1 MQMAQPYLEVREGK
15 IVRQFPIDKAKLTIG
30 RHAESNIVLEDTQ
43 ASRNHATVE
52 KAGEDYLVR
61 DLGSRNGTRVN
72 GMLIATVALTPND
85 VITIGQTTLRFI
97 APTEFEETAEMLS
110 AEDLVDPISGDGGGV
125 PFSGKNDEDYEAALE
140 KLANALPDQGFY
152 EADIELINARGGTV
166 HQAGPIARGKG
177 RREAVD
183 LFRLLL
189 LVCFR
194 SRASDVHIE
203 PKEEGFQTR
212 LRIDGTMV
220 DVMKVPLQFGIKL
233 TTLVKVLGDIDI
245 AQRNSIQEGHF
256 TSRVPSPK
264 GKEVKQ
270 RVDYRVSFA
279 PSVHGQKLVIR
290 ILDTSTA
297 PLRIA
302 DLQLPLWMYDE
313 LGAAIRQD
321 SGMVMIAGPTG
332 SGKTTSLYALV
343 RSIETTKRNVVT
355 IEDPVEIQLENVT
368 QIPVDE
374 AHDKSFSQLL
384 RSVLRQDPDVLLV
397 GEIRDIETARIA
409 MQAAI
414 TGHLVFSTIHT
425 KDTIGT
431 IFRLLDLGVEPYLI
445 AQGLHVALAQ
455 RLVRKLC
462 PYCKRPVS
470 PTPKQRA
477 AMGKIAEKVDKIYIR
492 HGCAR
497 CLGTGFAGRQAFFE
511 LLRFNDK
518 LRDVIL
524 REPSIQEIQAALID
538 TKFTPLSQNAYQLVA
553 SGVSPF
559 DEVERI
565 IGRE

>member
-1 MQMAQPYLEVREGK
+1 MAQPFLEVREGK
-15 IVRQFPIDKAKLTIG
+15 IVRQFPLDTAKLTIG
-30 RHAESNIVLEDTQ
+30 RHVESNIVLEDTQ
-43 ASRNHATVE
+43 ASRNHCVIE
-52 KAGEDYLVR
+52 KAGEDYLLR

-72 GMLIATVALTPND
+72 GMLVATAALTAND
-85 VITIGQTTLRFI
+85 LITIGQTTLRFM
-97 APTEFEETAEMLS
+97 APSEFEESAELLS
-110 AEDLVDPISGDGGGV
+110 ADDLVDPVTGDASGSV
-125 PFSGKNDEDYEAALE
+125 PFGAKNDDDYETTME

-152 EADIELINARGGTV
+152 ESDIELINARGGTV
-166 HQAGPIARGKG
+166 HASGPATRGKG

-183 LFRLLL
+183 VFRLLL
-189 LVCFR
+189 LLCFR
-194 SRASDVHIE
+194 SRASDIHIE
-203 PKEEGFQTR
+203 PKEDGFQTR

-220 DVMKVPLQFGIKL
+220 DVMKVPVQFGIKL

-256 TSRVPSPK
+256 TARVPSSK
-264 GKEVKQ
+264 GKEEKQ

-290 ILDTSTA
+290 ILDTANA
-297 PLRIA
+297 PLRIS
-302 DLQLPLWMYDE
+302 DLELPLWMYDE
-313 LGAAIRQD
+313 VGNAIRQD
-321 SGMVMIAGPTG
+321 SGMVLVSGPTG

-355 IEDPVEIQLENVT
+355 IEDPVEIQLQNVT

-425 KDTIGT
+425 KDTLGT

-445 AQGLHVALAQ
+445 AQGLHVVLAQ

-462 PYCKRPVS
+462 PYCKRPVTA
-470 PTPKQRA
+470 TPAQRA
-477 AMGKIAEKVDKIYIR
+477 AMGPIGEKVDKIYIR

-511 LLRFNDK
+511 LLRFNDT

-524 REPSIQEIQAALID
+524 RSPTMQDLQAALAKS
-538 TKFTPLSQNAYQLVA
+538 KFLKLSQSAYQLVA

>member
-1 MQMAQPYLEVREGK
+1 MAQPFLEVREGK
-15 IVRQFPIDKAKLTIG
+15 IVRQFPLDTAKLTIG
-30 RHAESNIVLEDTQ
+30 RHVESNIVLEDTQ
-43 ASRNHATVE
+43 ASRNHCVIE
-52 KAGEDYLVR
+52 KAGEDYLLR

-72 GMLIATVALTPND
+72 GMLVATAALTAND
-85 VITIGQTTLRFI
+85 LITIGQTTLRFM
-97 APTEFEETAEMLS
+97 APSEFEESAELLS
-110 AEDLVDPISGDGGGV
+110 ADDLVDPVTGDASGSV
-125 PFSGKNDEDYEAALE
+125 PFGAKNDDDYETTME

-152 EADIELINARGGTV
+152 ESDIELINARGGTV
-166 HQAGPIARGKG
+166 HASGPSTRGKG

-183 LFRLLL
+183 VFRLLL
-189 LVCFR
+189 LLCFR
-194 SRASDVHIE
+194 SRASDIHIE
-203 PKEEGFQTR
+203 PKEDGFQTR

-220 DVMKVPLQFGIKL
+220 DVMKVPVQFGIKL

-256 TSRVPSPK
+256 TARVPSSK
-264 GKEVKQ
+264 GKEEKQ

-290 ILDTSTA
+290 ILDTANA
-297 PLRIA
+297 PLRIS
-302 DLQLPLWMYDE
+302 DLELPLWMYDE
-313 LGAAIRQD
+313 VGNAIRQD
-321 SGMVMIAGPTG
+321 SGMVLVSGPTG

-355 IEDPVEIQLENVT
+355 IEDPVEIQLQNVT

-425 KDTIGT
+425 KDTLGT

-445 AQGLHVALAQ
+445 AQGLHVVLAQ

-462 PYCKRPVS
+462 PYCKRPVTA
-470 PTPKQRA
+470 TPAQRA
-477 AMGKIAEKVDKIYIR
+477 AMGPIGEKVDKIYIR

-511 LLRFNDK
+511 LLRFNDT

-524 REPSIQEIQAALID
+524 RSPTMQDLQAALAKS
-538 TKFTPLSQNAYQLVA
+538 KFLKLSQSAYQLVA